1 MKILNLHFTKLLF
14 YLSVSITIQIC
25 NEIEENSKKETT
37 LIDKTEFNTQDKNLV
52 KNDSFFSDKN
62 QTISTVD
69 NYIFLGIVEGLFY

>member
-25 NEIEENSKKETT
+25 NKIEENSTKETT

-52 KNDSFFSDKN
+52 KNDSFFTDKN
-62 QTISTVD
+62 ETISTVD

>member
-52 KNDSFFSDKN
+52 KNDSFFTDKS